1 MHCRLIKTFMI
12 LLYSESLFFSNFVQQ
27 LNIFKTH
34 RIMNKNLFLTICLL
48 FALTSCKSTFTASDR
63 ATLKRGNVSLKQVQ
77 FYNDK
82 PIEIKREI
90 SLEDLKTVSG
100 RVQIESG
107 RHYEYVYF
115 PKNTNAVCIDDGND
129 SYLVISFEEGASFV
143 FWMDGEGTHFR
154 IGDKNTKKLA
164 DGGEVL
170 YGGGKYNIIKG
181 HDAILLFQNNI
192 KNKQSTE
199 RRVVKGIKVH

>member
-1 MHCRLIKTFMI
+1 MT
-12 LLYSESLFFSNFVQQ
+12 
-27 LNIFKTH
+27 
-34 RIMNKNLFLTICLL
+34 KNLFLTICILAI
-48 FALTSCKSTFTASDR
+48 FTSCKTTFTASDR
-63 ATLKRGNVSLKQVQ
+63 ATLKRGGINLKQVQ
-77 FYNDK
+77 FFNDQ

-115 PKNTNAVCIDDGND
+115 PKSTNAVCIDDGTD

-143 FWMDGEGTHFR
+143 FWMSDEGTYFR
-154 IGDKNTKKLA
+154 IGDKNTKRLT

-170 YGGGKYNIIKG
+170 YGGKKYNVIKG